1 MCRMTW
7 GMELTLEAGLNHVE
21 GMDGECRYGASGE
34 ASDGLDQRGGEAR
47 MVVIHMGGLRLIML
61 MLNIQRGRKL

>member
-1 MCRMTW
+1 
-7 GMELTLEAGLNHVE
+7 MELTLEAGLNHVE